1 LPTNQRAFGG
11 PPVSKEES
19 CERNTVERRSARRW
33 AGHNRCDGRASRRG
47 SSDRHWPRPVGRVQ
61 RLAIGVVRTAL
72 ALVPANRASGSNDP
86 RLARF
91 YAQHVRWHKCQR
103 GPHDTD
109 GKTLDAA
116 GARCADIRVPLDY
129 AHPGG
134 RVITIAISRLAAVP
148 SAKKIGPMII
158 NLGGPAT
165 PVLADVV
172 LAREAM
178 GATGARFDLI
188 GMDQRFSGRGPSS
201 RLCTTASST
210 WAARRAR

>member
-19 CERNTVERRSARRW
+19 RERNTVERRSARRW

-91 YAQHVRWHKCQR
+91 YAQH
-103 GPHDTD
+103 
-109 GKTLDAA
+109 